1 MRVRIQPRMLVYAVY
16 LVEHEYHTEGQG
28 HPQGQGY
35 PEGQEEQPPPYSPTD
50 NTVHDDDPDQPMHLT
65 DLQTN
70 ITEQETNIV
79 EWETDMAEREMYN
92 QGTATIPALSDK
104 RDFDGTR

>member
-16 LVEHEYHTEGQG
+16 LVEHEYHPQG
-28 HPQGQGY
+28 HP
-35 PEGQEEQPPPYSPTD
+35 EGQCYLEGQDEQPPPYTPTD
-50 NTVHDDDPDQPMHLT
+50 NTVHDDPNQPLHLT

-79 EWETDMAEREMYN
+79 EREAEIAEREMYN
-92 QGTATIPALSDK
+92 QGTVNLL
-104 RDFDGTR
+104 

>member
-16 LVEHEYHTEGQG
+16 LVEHEYHPQG
-28 HPQGQGY
+28 DPKGQGY
-35 PEGQEEQPPPYSPTD
+35 SEGQDEQPPPYSPTD
-50 NTVHDDDPDQPMHLT
+50 NTVHDDDDPDQPMHLA

-79 EWETDMAEREMYN
+79 EREAEIAEREMYN
-92 QGTATIPALSDK
+92 QGTVNLL
-104 RDFDGTR
+104 